1 MTHDPCLISSWVD
14 GSSKGV
20 WKSKDEP
27 AAEPL
32 VKSLT
37 SAYKNGDRLKQP
49 QVSWLETSFNP
60 IEKY

>member
-1 MTHDPCLISSWVD
+1 MTPAWS
-14 GSSKGV
+14 
-20 WKSKDEP
+20 
-27 AAEPL
+27 AAESMAPLKAFGNPRMNQQQSSL

-49 QVSWLETSFNP
+49 QVSWIETSFNP